1 MAEDSLPLPV
11 APRRLRLDW
20 VSQVLFRPRQV
31 FKQIMD
37 QAAGVWLTPLLI
49 LSLTTVGRVLIN
61 GWLKQAAAA
70 SGNVTLPP
78 GFEYYSPE
86 QQAQFQQAMQATSG
100 PVFVYV
106 FPVITGLL
114 GVWVG
119 WLLVS
124 GLVRLMLTMLGG
136 RGDSGSTINLVAWAS
151 LPFAVRDLVRL
162 ASMLVTRQMLQAPG
176 LEGFAPLEPTK
187 WHAYLAAFLALV
199 DIYVLWQIVL
209 LVIGVRA
216 SSSLSGGKAWI
227 AVLITILLVL
237 ALQAF
242 LRFLTGQLSGLT
254 VISPFF

>member
-1 MAEDSLPLPV
+1 
-11 APRRLRLDW
+11 
-20 VSQVLFRPRQV
+20 
-31 FKQIMD
+31 
-37 QAAGVWLTPLLI
+37 LL
-49 LSLTTVGRVLIN
+49 LSLTTVGRELVS

-86 QQAQFQQAMQATSG
+86 QQAQFQQALQATSG

-114 GVWVG
+114 GIWVG

-124 GLVRLMLTMLGG
+124 GLVRLALTMLGG
-136 RGDSGSTINLVAWAS
+136 RGDTGSTTNLVAWAS

-162 ASMLVTRQMLQAPG
+162 VSMLVTRQMLQAPG
-176 LEGFAPLEPTK
+176 LQGFAPPEPTK

-199 DIYVLWQIVL
+199 DIYLLWHVVL

-216 SSSLSGGKAWI
+216 NSSLSGGKAWI
-227 AVLITILLVL
+227 GVFISILLVV
-237 ALQAF
+237 ALQAL
-242 LRFLTGQLSGLT
+242 LRFLVGQLSGLT